1 MLCIQDL
8 TLGHPPHLCVS
19 ALNLSIKR
27 GDLWYLLGPNGCGKT
42 TLLKALA
49 GLLSPLAGQIL
60 YEDSSTQVAYLNHQN
75 ALYANFSVTQN
86 LALFLTPNQAA
97 HAQALLEELGLQRH
111 LKKEVQQ
118 LSSGQQRKVALVKIL
133 AAEKSLWLLDEPDT
147 HLDAETQAWLTA
159 KIQAHCQSA
168 GVAIIASH
176 QSAARDARQLQWQG
190 EGRCVVV

>member
-1 MLCIQDL
+1 MLCIQNL
-8 TLGHPPHLCVS
+8 TLGYPPHLCVS
-19 ALNLSIKR
+19 ALNLTIKR
-27 GDLWYLLGPNGCGKT
+27 GELWYLLGPNGCGKT
-42 TLLKALA
+42 TLLKGLA

-60 YEDSSTQVAYLNHQN
+60 YEGSSPKVAYLNHRN

-147 HLDAETQAWLTA
+147 HLDAETQVWLLT
-159 KIQAHCQSA
+159 KTQVHCQSGGA
-168 GVAIIASH
+168 AIIASH
-176 QSAARDARQLQWQG
+176 QSVVEDSRRLQWQG
-190 EGRCVVV
+190 EGRCVVL